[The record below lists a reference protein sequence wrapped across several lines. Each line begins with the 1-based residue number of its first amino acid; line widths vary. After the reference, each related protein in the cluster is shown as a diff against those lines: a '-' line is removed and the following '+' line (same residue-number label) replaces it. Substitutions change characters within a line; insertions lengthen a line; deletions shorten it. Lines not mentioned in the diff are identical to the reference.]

1 MSEGW
6 FTETL
11 YPDFQQRLQ
20 ISEILFETRTEFQHL
35 MIFKN
40 PRFGRVMTLDGV
52 VQTTERDEFCY
63 H

>member
-1 MSEGW
+1 MREGW

-35 MIFKN
+35 MIFKK
-40 PRFGRVMTLDGV
+40 
-52 VQTTERDEFCY
+52 ERG
-63 H
+63 